1 MSGTPQLMT
10 RRAWLFSVLALPGAL
25 GAITPAVADEPP
37 LPPIRILKT
46 ATGIPFAVL
55 GDKPPAPAPTLFV
68 FASEMRA
75 TLTNEDGGKLG
86 HILSRKGFVCVSLDL
101 PCHGADVRS
110 GENPSDLR
118 GWRTRLEQGENFV
131 AAFTAKVSE
140 VLDYLIAEKYTDLS
154 SVGVAGT
161 SRGGF
166 IALHSAVA
174 EPRVKYVVGFAP
186 VTHLPALA
194 EFAGTETSEQVRA
207 LSVRRFADKLVGRPI
222 WMVIG
227 NNDVRVGTEHCVALL
242 QELVKQSAATVTP
255 APVELHLV
263 GTINHRL
270 HASPAPQWKQT
281 YAPHAEAAAW
291 YLAQMQKQ

>member
-1 MSGTPQLMT
+1 MNGFRRMMT
-10 RRAWLFSVLALPGAL
+10 RRAWLFSVLALPGVL
-25 GAITPAVADEPP
+25 GAMTAVADDEPP

-46 ATGIPFAVL
+46 ATGVPLAIL

-68 FASEMRA
+68 FASEMHA

-86 HILSRKGFVCVSLDL
+86 HLLSRKGFLCVSLDL

-110 GENPSDLR
+110 GETPSDLR

-131 AAFTAKVSE
+131 SEFTKKVSA
-140 VLDYLIAEKYTDLS
+140 VLDYLIAEKYTDPN

-166 IALHSAVA
+166 LALHCAAA

-186 VTHLPALA
+186 VTHLPALS
-194 EFAGTETSEQVRA
+194 EFAGAETNEQVLA
-207 LSVRRFADKLVGRPI
+207 LSVRRFAGKLVGRPI

-227 NNDVRVGTEHCVALL
+227 NSDVRVGTEHCIALL

-255 APVELHLV
+255 VPVELHLV

-270 HASPAPQWKQT
+270 HASPAPRWKQT